1 MEYNVITPDQF
12 RVNEAWIAVRINEE
26 FLFVQ
31 DEPYDI
37 YVLMDAASCYVL
49 GHVLSHVVDEAP
61 QEKDVKELFQ
71 TAFQAKNQWAD
82 ILILT
87 GNSPADDVFKKQG
100 EQKGLSIKTVN
111 PSDLE
116 PILGPLKES
125 FASDF
130 MRSST

>member
-1 MEYNVITPDQF
+1 MITPDQF
-12 RVNEAWIAVRINEE
+12 RVNEAWIAARINEE

-37 YVLMDAASCYVL
+37 YVLMDAASCYIL
-49 GHVLSHVVDEAP
+49 GHVLSRVVDEAP

-87 GNSPADDVFKKQG
+87 GNSPADNVFKKQG
-100 EQKGLSIKTVN
+100 EQQGLSIRIVN
-111 PSDLE
+111 QLDLE
-116 PILGPLKES
+116 PILGPLKKS
-125 FASDF
+125 FASNF
-130 MRSST
+130 MRKST

>member
-1 MEYNVITPDQF
+1 MITPDQF
-12 RVNEAWIAVRINEE
+12 RVNEAWIAIRINEE

-37 YVLMDAASCYVL
+37 YILMDAASCYVL
-49 GHVLSHVVDEAP
+49 GHVLSRVVDEAP

-87 GNSPADDVFKKQG
+87 GNSPADDVFKRLG
-100 EQKGLSIKTVN
+100 EQKGLSTKTVN
-111 PSDLE
+111 SSDLE

-125 FASDF
+125 FA
-130 MRSST
+130 

>member
-1 MEYNVITPDQF
+1 MLTPDQF
-12 RVNEAWIAVRINEE
+12 RVNEAWIAARINEE

-37 YVLMDAASCYVL
+37 YVLMDAASCYIL
-49 GHVLSHVVDEAP
+49 GHVLSRVVDEAP

-87 GNSPADDVFKKQG
+87 GNSPADNVFKKQG
-100 EQKGLSIKTVN
+100 ERQGLSIRIVN
-111 PSDLE
+111 QLDLE
-116 PILGPLKES
+116 PILGPLKKS

-130 MRSST
+130 MRKST

>member
-1 MEYNVITPDQF
+1 MITPDQF
-12 RVNEAWIAVRINEE
+12 RVNEAWIAARINEE

-37 YVLMDAASCYVL
+37 YVLMDAASCYIL
-49 GHVLSHVVDEAP
+49 GHVLSRAVDEVP

-87 GNSPADDVFKKQG
+87 GNSPADNVFKKQG
-100 EQKGLSIKTVN
+100 EQQGLSIRIVN
-111 PSDLE
+111 QLDLE
-116 PILGPLKES
+116 PILGPLKKS

-130 MRSST
+130 MRKST

>member
-1 MEYNVITPDQF
+1 MITPDQF
-12 RVNEAWIAVRINEE
+12 RVNEAWIAARINEE

-31 DEPYDI
+31 DDPYDI

-49 GHVLSHVVDEAP
+49 GHVLSRVFDEAP
-61 QEKDVKELFQ
+61 QEEDVKELFQ

-125 FASDF
+125 FTSDF
-130 MRSST
+130 MRSSI

>member
-1 MEYNVITPDQF
+1 MITPDQF

-31 DEPYDI
+31 DQPYDI
-37 YVLMDAASCYVL
+37 YVLMDAASCYVF
-49 GHVLSHVVDEAP
+49 GHVLSRVVDEAP
-61 QEKDVKELFQ
+61 QGKDVKDLFQ
-71 TAFQAKNQWAD
+71 AAFQAKNQWAD

-87 GNSPADDVFKKQG
+87 GNSSSDEVFRRQA
-100 EQKGLSIKTVN
+100 EQEGLSVKTVN

-130 MRSST
+130 MRGST

>member
-1 MEYNVITPDQF
+1 MITPDQF

-26 FLFVQ
+26 FLLVQ

-49 GHVLSHVVDEAP
+49 GHILSRVVDDAP

-71 TAFQAKNQWAD
+71 AAFQTKNQWAD

-87 GNSPADDVFKKQG
+87 GNSPSDDVFRKQAG
-100 EQKGLSIKTVN
+100 QEGLSVKTVN

-130 MRSST
+130 MGSST